1 MTTLARFNP
10 FRAPTRFETTATFD
24 DLFRN
29 LGLGQWANQPEFMS
43 DMRVDIT
50 EDDDSYYIDAEIPG
64 VDKDDI
70 DVSVEGNRVAI
81 NAETK
86 REKQK
91 KDEKELVVERSWG
104 KAYRAFALP
113 SDIDGG
119 RTEARYDKGVLTLTL
134 PKKANG
140 NARRITVS

>member
-1 MTTLARFNP
+1 MTALTRFNP
-10 FRAPTRFETTATFD
+10 FRTPARFETPAMFD

-29 LGLGQWANQPEFMS
+29 LGLSPAWNQPEFAS

-50 EDDDSYYIDAEIPG
+50 EDDDAYHIAAEIPG
-64 VDKDDI
+64 VAKDDI

-81 NAETK
+81 SAETK
-86 REKQK
+86 RETEK

-104 KAYRAFALP
+104 RAYRAFALP
-113 SDIDGG
+113 GDIDGN

>member
-1 MTTLARFNP
+1 MTAITRFNP
-10 FRAPTRFETTATFD
+10 FRTPARFDTPAMFE

-29 LGLGQWANQPEFMS
+29 LGLGPTWNQPELVS

-50 EDDDSYYIDAEIPG
+50 EDDKAYYIDAEIPG
-64 VDKDDI
+64 VEKDDI
-70 DVSVEGNRVAI
+70 EVSVEGNRVAI
-81 NAETK
+81 NAEAK
-86 REKQK
+86 RENQK
-91 KDEKELVVERSWG
+91 KDGKELIVERSWG
-104 KAYRAFALP
+104 RAYRAFALP
-113 SDIDGG
+113 DDIDGN

>member
-1 MTTLARFNP
+1 MTTLTRFNP
-10 FRAPTRFETTATFD
+10 FRSPARFDTPAVFD

-29 LGLGQWANQPEFMS
+29 FGLGPSWNQPEFAV

-50 EDDDSYYIDAEIPG
+50 EDDNAFHVNAEIPG

-70 DVSVEGNRVAI
+70 DVSVEGNRVSI
-81 NAETK
+81 TAEAK
-86 REKQK
+86 REKEK
-91 KDEKELVVERSWG
+91 KDEKELIVERSWG

-113 SDIDGG
+113 SDIDGD

-134 PKKANG
+134 PKKADG
-140 NARRITVS
+140 NARRIAVS

>member
-1 MTTLARFNP
+1 MTTITRFNP
-10 FRAPTRFETTATFD
+10 FRTPARFDTPAVFD

-29 LGLGQWANQPEFMS
+29 FGLSPAWNQPGFAF

-50 EDDDSYYIDAEIPG
+50 EDDDAYHIDAELPG

-70 DVSVEGNRVAI
+70 EVSVDGNRVAI
-81 NAETK
+81 DAETK
-86 REKQK
+86 REKEK
-91 KDEKELVVERSWG
+91 KHGKELVVERSWG

-113 SDIDGG
+113 SDIDGN
-119 RTEARYDKGVLTLTL
+119 RSEARYDKGVLTLTL
-134 PKKANG
+134 PKKVNG